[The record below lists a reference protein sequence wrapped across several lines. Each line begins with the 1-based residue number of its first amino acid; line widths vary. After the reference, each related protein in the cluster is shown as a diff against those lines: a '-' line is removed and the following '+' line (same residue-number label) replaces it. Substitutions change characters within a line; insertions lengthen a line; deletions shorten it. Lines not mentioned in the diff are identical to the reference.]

1 MITQEAVRLYR
12 ALRALPRHGHHDER
26 IRLELSLHA
35 ALGLQPWHPHI
46 SDVTTAEPPAN
57 DATTYGQ
64 TWPHVWKLRRQLEEE
79 IKAADAKKRA
89 REQRYAVASDPSRLA
104 GRIRDGSRD
113 HLVGSK

>member
-26 IRLELSLHA
+26 IRLELALHA

-46 SDVTTAEPPAN
+46 SDVTSAEPPAS
-57 DATTYGQ
+57 DGGAYAQ

-79 IKAADAKKRA
+79 VNAADAKERKR
-89 REQRYAVASDPSRLA
+89 E
-104 GRIRDGSRD
+104 
-113 HLVGSK
+113 